1 MIKFLL
7 ISFLSLF
14 IFQNSNAY
22 DFLYKQRY
30 FEIPHDKVNDNCG
43 YTFAIG
49 KIEQYVANKRFDPLM
64 TWDFKGKSLILEEHR
79 ILKSDKKIKIFQF
92 KDFNEP
98 LFKKEF
104 ELIFNNNEI
113 YIFSQDFDRFPDDE
127 YYKNIILFQID
138 RLNLEI
144 TMGYIYIKSKSTY
157 EEYKKIDFSKYR
169 RDENFGIYSIT
180 SLFNNSIAKT
190 KKEYAIDKSLAYCL
204 LKEVSKKEPKI

>member
-30 FEIPHDKVNDNCG
+30 FEIPYDKVNDNCG

-49 KIEQYVANKRFDPLM
+49 KIEQYVANERFDPLS
-64 TWDFKGKSLILEEHR
+64 TWDFKGKSLIFEEHR
-79 ILKSDKKIKIFQF
+79 IFKSDKKIKIFQF
-92 KDFNEP
+92 KDFDEP
-98 LFKKEF
+98 LFEKEF

-113 YIFSQDFDRFPDDE
+113 YIFSQDFERFPDDE

-144 TMGYIYIKSKSTY
+144 TMGSIYIKSKSTY
-157 EEYKKIDFSKYR
+157 KKYKKIDFSNR

-180 SLFNNSIAKT
+180 SLFNNSIRNTTDEMARET
-190 KKEYAIDKSLAYCL
+190 SLSYCL